1 MSEVSEML
9 LQNAQK
15 YLEVVRKRG
24 EAKKGL
30 RRVYRIICC
39 QELYLLAY
47 SHLYANKGALT
58 PGVDPADTVD
68 GMSMARIDTIIDTLK
83 RHEYEWKP
91 VRRTHILK
99 RDGKRTRPL
108 GIPGWSDKLVM
119 EVIRMVL
126 EAYYEPQF
134 RDCSHGFR
142 PGRGCHTALDAV
154 NTWKGV
160 RWFIEGDIKGCFD
173 NLHFH
178 IIIRILRRSI
188 HDEAFLRLIRG
199 MLEAGYVEDW
209 KYHQTYSGTPQGG
222 VVSPLLMN
230 IVLHE
235 LDVFVEDVLIPQYTA
250 GTRRKVNPEYRKLA
264 HAIQKAQKEGHWKEA
279 NRLRRNYSKLPSKLQ
294 NDPNFRRLWY
304 VRYADDTLFGFIG
317 TRQEAEM
324 IKRQLGHYLETIQL
338 ELSHEKTL
346 ITHAVKGKARFL
358 NYEINRMLRQDK
370 KVEAW
375 NGKRICTRR
384 AVNSNLWYAIPEDVV
399 QTWKAKVMKR
409 EKGWHRAE
417 LMNLSDYDIIRT
429 YEVELQGLINYYNR
443 AHNQKRLKYLRY
455 LWETSLLKTLANK
468 YQTTVSTIIHRYRT
482 FLTGDK
488 RTLIGVKIPRPG
500 KKPLQVIFGRK
511 KIQRHNAVI
520 QETIQT
526 LYIVRNELITRLL
539 ATTCELCGKEET
551 TLIGHHIRKLKD
563 LKKRWEGRKKKPEWV
578 KRMIA
583 IRRKTLFIC
592 PECHNMIHS
601 GKYDS
606 KKLTEV

>member
-1 MSEVSEML
+1 ML
-9 LQNAQK
+9 LHKAQN
-15 YLEVVRKRG
+15 YLEVVRTRG
-24 EAKKGL
+24 EARKEL

-39 QELYLLAY
+39 QELHLLAY
-47 SHLYANKGALT
+47 SHLYANKGTLT
-58 PGVDPADTVD
+58 PGVDPDDTVE
-68 GMSMARIDTIIDTLK
+68 GMSIERIDSIIQTLK
-83 RHEYEWKP
+83 QHDYEWKP
-91 VRRTHILK
+91 VRRTYRLK
-99 RDGKRTRPL
+99 RDGKTARPL
-108 GIPGWSDKLVM
+108 GIPGWNDKLVM

-173 NLHFH
+173 NLQFDV
-178 IIIRILRRSI
+178 ILRILRRNI

-209 KYHQTYSGTPQGG
+209 TYHQTYSGTPQGG
-222 VVSPLLMN
+222 IASPLLAN

-250 GTRRKVNPEYRKLA
+250 GTRRKVNPEYKKLA
-264 HAIQKAQKEGHWKEA
+264 YAIQKAQKEGHWKQA
-279 NRLRRNYSKLPSKLQ
+279 NRLRQDYSKLPSKLQ
-294 NDPNFRRLWY
+294 NDPHFRRLWY

-317 TRQEAEM
+317 TRHDAER
-324 IKRQLGHYLETIQL
+324 IIRQFGHQLGTIQL

-358 NYEINRMLRQDK
+358 NYKINRMLRQDK
-370 KVEAW
+370 KVKAW
-375 NGKRICTRR
+375 NGKGICTRR

-409 EKGWHRAE
+409 GKIWHSTE

-443 AHNQKRLKYLRY
+443 VHNQRQLKYLRY

-482 FLTGDK
+482 FLTGEK
-488 RTLIGVKIPRPG
+488 RALIGVEIPRSG
-500 KKPLQVIFGRK
+500 KKPLQAVFGKK

-520 QETIQT
+520 QENIQT

-539 ATTCELCGKEET
+539 ATTCELCGKEGT

-578 KRMIA
+578 QKMIA

-592 PECHNMIHS
+592 STCHSMIHS
-601 GKYDS
+601 GTYDG
-606 KKLTEV
+606 KKLT